1 MGNPGRA
8 YAHTRHNVGFDTVD
22 MFAKRSGVRAARREC
37 RALTG
42 TLELNNERI
51 VLVKPQTYMNDSGSA
66 VGQVA
71 RKYDLK
77 PKDIIVV
84 CDDID
89 LPLGRLRIRRQGSSG
104 GHKGMQSIIDHLRS
118 NEFVRIRIGI
128 GREGDAIRHVLRRF
142 GKKEK
147 EDIQIAL
154 TRAADA
160 LEKILT
166 VGLDPAMNEYNRAES
181 TEN

>member
-1 MGNPGRA
+1 
-8 YAHTRHNVGFDTVD
+8 
-22 MFAKRSGVRAARREC
+22 
-37 RALTG
+37 
-42 TLELNNERI
+42 
-51 VLVKPQTYMNDSGSA
+51 
-66 VGQVA
+66 
-71 RKYDLK
+71 
-77 PKDIIVV
+77 
-84 CDDID
+84 
-89 LPLGRLRIRRQGSSG
+89 
-104 GHKGMQSIIDHLRS
+104 MQSIIDHLRS